1 MCFVSHLVQHSFRV
15 PNERSPGH
23 THWNKGE
30 WGTVSIVSY
39 VDDIALLAGNEQDL
53 QEVVSRLHQL
63 GQKYGLKINKAKT
76 KVMRMSK
83 STTGKK
89 MLIKVDGVR
98 LEQVDSFCYLGSL
111 VSNDGR
117 CEKEVKRRIGIAK
130 QAFLNCKELLRSD
143 IKMGLRRRLLNCY
156 VWSTFLY
163 GSEAWTLTK
172 TLKDRINAFEMWCYR
187 RMLKVSYKEHV
198 SNELVLIWAKTQRKL
213 LTVCLDRK
221 LRYFGHIVREEG
233 QMANVCMGKISGKR
247 ARGRQRAKWTD
258 NIFEHFGGEE
268 EKPNL
273 GQLVGLA
280 RERRIW
286 RSMVSNPQNWGRN
299 H

>member
-83 STTGKK
+83 STTEKNT
-89 MLIKVDGVR
+89 LIKVDGVK
-98 LEQVDSFCYLGSL
+98 LEQVDSFCYLSSL

-117 CEKEVKRRIGIAK
+117 CEKEVKR
-130 QAFLNCKELLRSD
+130 
-143 IKMGLRRRLLNCY
+143 
-156 VWSTFLY
+156 
-163 GSEAWTLTK
+163 
-172 TLKDRINAFEMWCYR
+172 
-187 RMLKVSYKEHV
+187 
-198 SNELVLIWAKTQRKL
+198 
-213 LTVCLDRK
+213 
-221 LRYFGHIVREEG
+221 
-233 QMANVCMGKISGKR
+233 
-247 ARGRQRAKWTD
+247 
-258 NIFEHFGGEE
+258 
-268 EKPNL
+268 
-273 GQLVGLA
+273 
-280 RERRIW
+280 
-286 RSMVSNPQNWGRN
+286 
-299 H
+299 